1 MEWFLKVVRDNYSN
15 FNGRAQRKEYWM
27 FYLFY
32 MIFLIIAA
40 VADNI
45 LGTVFTVG
53 EGPYAVG
60 IGYGWIY
67 VLLIIALFI
76 PTLAVGVR
84 RLHDIG
90 KSGWW
95 LLIMLIPCAGPIWL
109 LVLTCTDSNPGE
121 NEYGPSPKTST
132 VLEEKTA

>member
-15 FNGRAQRKEYWM
+15 FNGRAHRKEYWM
-27 FYLFY
+27 FFLFY
-32 MIFLIIAA
+32 VIFVIVAM

-45 LGTVFTVG
+45 LGTTFTIG
-53 EGPYAVG
+53 EGYYAVNL
-60 IGYGWIY
+60 GYGWIW
-67 VLLIIALFI
+67 VLLNIALFI
-76 PTLAVGVR
+76 PTIAVGIR

-95 LLIMLIPCAGPIWL
+95 FLLAFIPLVGGIWL
-109 LVLTCTDSNPGE
+109 LVLMCKDSDPGD
-121 NEYGPSPKTST
+121 NKYGPSPKAST